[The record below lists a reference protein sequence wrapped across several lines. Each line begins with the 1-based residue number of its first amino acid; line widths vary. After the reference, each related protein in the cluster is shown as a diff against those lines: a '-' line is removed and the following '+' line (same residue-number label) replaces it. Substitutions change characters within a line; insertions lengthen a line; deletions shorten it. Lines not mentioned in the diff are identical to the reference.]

1 MSEPETAREAMEGKP
16 ARRDVFSIDLKML
29 SSLEDLT
36 RIVRV
41 TKCFIS
47 QFWHNILPVYA
58 ILTNVLIGM
67 YCFNLPMFGLV
78 TFEDFN
84 ENSRCC
90 CLFGDFI
97 FLLDVTCSSVLTA
110 LDLHNLKSAPHNYR
124 VKFPIE
130 NCKALDFNCVFVTD
144 ITNRS

>member
-1 MSEPETAREAMEGKP
+1 MP
-16 ARRDVFSIDLKML
+16 

-41 TKCFIS
+41 TKYFIYDL
-47 QFWHNILPVYA
+47 WHIILPVYA
-58 ILTNVLIGM
+58 IITYVRIGM
-67 YCFNLPMFGLV
+67 FCFNLPMFGLV

-97 FLLDVTCSSVLTA
+97 FLLDVACSSVLTA
-110 LDLHNLKSAPHNYR
+110 LDLHILKSAPHNCR
-124 VKFPIE
+124 VKFPIK
-130 NCKALDFNCVFVTD
+130 NCKALDFICVFVTD
-144 ITNRS
+144 INKLPMEVNTCFFITF